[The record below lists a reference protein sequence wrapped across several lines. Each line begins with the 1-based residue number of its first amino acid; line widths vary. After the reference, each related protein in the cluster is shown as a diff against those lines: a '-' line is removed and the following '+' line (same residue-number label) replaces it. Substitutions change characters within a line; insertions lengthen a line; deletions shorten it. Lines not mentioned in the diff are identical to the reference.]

1 MIQNSPFYTGV
12 IEDRNDPLQIGRV
25 KVRVAG
31 EHIHDKTVLPTDD
44 LPWAMIVHPVVS
56 GSSVTSVSPA
66 EGTTVMVVFAD
77 YPVNQQPIVVG
88 VLSGIPQPQSVYVN
102 RYEDDPLFKDD
113 ITPQGRKIPVNAA
126 EATMNQTGP
135 VTAPNPYLENVVGQ
149 SRMQSAQTPY
159 GAIQNILQGGATSL
173 GSVGSLVGAVSGV
186 GSTINIGKNAWEDLL
201 IGTGNRDNVI
211 EKFKVMAT
219 QSGPLGN
226 AITTVLNGKS
236 TLGMLKTDLKLS
248 VDSISSSI
256 KNIKSGSDILGVLTN
271 AEQIAYRAGST
282 LSGTEALIS
291 TIINEASAVTLEG
304 TVGGLLGS
312 VGDMADSIAGE
323 LTGIGS
329 ATLGQAQRAAD
340 LLGIG
345 DITSW
350 GQNALAILSSPS
362 NIAQL
367 MTGGYSTNIASEYN
381 VGNINVLKTENPSL
395 VTSETFKNTTEGSTP
410 PINGPYGGPNY
421 GGASPVIEKPTVDY
435 TRYGEGSSIVLN
447 TSLPNSFSGNRSNA
461 ERGIQSLLKACDK
474 YNLKTNEQKAT
485 LLGIVG
491 GECQWVPKAES
502 AQYTNP
508 KRLMQVFPSTFKG
521 NLSLAEDY
529 SNWSGRGGKAE
540 DFFNFVYDPANN
552 GRRVGNSQP
561 GDGGKYYGRGFIQL
575 TGRQNYERYA
585 KMSGYDI
592 VTNPDLLIT
601 DYDISAEIAVLY
613 FLDRVKAVP
622 TAHPGYFHAA
632 KKAVGANTPDIA
644 ARKLAYYEHFYGCKA
659 PETYG
664 YCDKI
669 AGPLQNRFSF
679 NGALSGNESGLQ
691 RTLGFQDPNAKY
703 PLRRYVYE
711 PEINRLARG
720 VVKETIVPL
729 KNSQRTLDVPIALKG
744 GTFSQPTIPFAA
756 KYPYNR
762 VTETESGHVEEF
774 DDTPGFERLHTY
786 HRSGT
791 FEEIDANGTKVTKIV
806 GDGYTIYDRNGFI
819 AIFGDANVT
828 CSGNVNIFCRSD
840 ANIEVAGSARMEVGG
855 NFDLGV
861 AKDMSIAVEGDFS
874 LWANGTMNLQAK
886 KMGHILSDD
895 NLYVSSSKQLHVHST
910 EDMFIES
917 KQAQHIKANNSIHIN
932 SNDDVNVKA
941 SKKVYIESDDDTNIK
956 SNANTFIQ
964 SADHTHVQAGANYN
978 LDASLVYINSGTS
991 VEATGAFSAQNANKA
1006 LVHGMIPPA
1015 LGTPLYVSMDPL
1027 NSPQLLGEELMQ
1039 YELPEDNTR
1048 AIQDYTKETI
1058 AQEGLS
1064 NTYESESY
1072 SPTGGINSIVKS
1084 SKHAE
1089 IMNMKNFN
1097 SDYKLSQH
1105 FTLGMFFWGGF
1116 NNKHRLINQNGL
1128 TKQEI
1133 VSNLAA
1139 LCENILEKYLPM
1151 LPGGIQGYGK
1161 QWLITSGYRM
1171 GSSRSYHNKGLA
1183 CDIQLTG
1190 RDKKQHFDL
1199 INKLE
1204 PIVNYDQ
1211 MILEYRGSQ
1220 SVWIHTGFRGESN
1233 RKMAFTM
1240 VNDKTYAQGFKL
1252 LA

>member
-31 EHIHDKTVLPTDD
+31 EHIHDKGVLPTDD

-88 VLSGIPQPQSVYVN
+88 VLSGIPQPQSVYIN
-102 RYEDDPLFKDD
+102 RFEDDPLFKDD

-135 VTAPNPYLENVVGQ
+135 VTAPNPYLENVVSQ
-149 SRMQSAQTPY
+149 SRTQSSKTPY
-159 GAIQNILQGGATSL
+159 GAIQNILQGGASSL

-186 GSTINIGKNAWEDLL
+186 GSTINLGKNAWEDLL
-201 IGTGNRDNVI
+201 IGTGNRDTVI

-236 TLGMLKTDLKLS
+236 TLGMLKNDLRLS

-256 KNIKSGSDILGVLTN
+256 KSIESGSDILGVLAN

-312 VGDMADSIAGE
+312 VSDMADSIAGE

-329 ATLGQAQRAAD
+329 AALGQAQRAAD
-340 LLGIG
+340 ILGIG

-350 GQNALAILSSPS
+350 GQNALALLSSPS

-367 MTGGYSTNIASEYN
+367 MTGGYSTSIASEYN
-381 VGNINVLKTENPSL
+381 VGNINVLQTENPSL
-395 VTSETFKNTTEGSTP
+395 VTSETFKNNTEGSTP
-410 PINGPYGGPNY
+410 PINGAYGGPNY

-435 TRYGEGSSIVLN
+435 TRYGEGSSIILN
-447 TSLPNSFSGNRSNA
+447 TALPSSFSGNRGDA
-461 ERGIQSLLKACDK
+461 EKGIQSLLKACDK

-521 NLSLAEDY
+521 DLSLAESY
-529 SNWSGRGGKAE
+529 SNWSGRGGQAA

-552 GRRVGNSQP
+552 GRRVGNTQP

-592 VTNPDLLIT
+592 VTNPELLIT

-632 KKAVGANTPDIA
+632 KKAVGVNTPDIA

-669 AGPLQNRFSF
+669 AGTLQNRFSF
-679 NGALSGNESGLQ
+679 NGSLSGNESGLQ

-828 CSGNVNIFCRSD
+828 CSGNVNIYCRSD

-874 LWANGTMNLQAK
+874 LWANGTMNLQSN
-886 KMGHILSDD
+886 KMGHILSND
-895 NLYVSSSKQLHVHST
+895 NLYVSSTKQVHVQST

-917 KQAQHIKANNSIHIN
+917 KQKQHLKSLNSIHIN

-941 SKKVYIESDDDTNIK
+941 SKKVYLESTDDTNIK

-991 VEATGAFSAQNANKA
+991 TEATGAFSAQNAIKA

-1027 NSPQLLGEELMQ
+1027 NSPQLLGEELLQ

-1064 NTYESESY
+1064 NTFESESY
-1072 SPTGGINSIVKS
+1072 SPTGGTSSIVKS
-1084 SKHAE
+1084 SKHSE
-1089 IMNMKNFN
+1089 IMSMKNFN
-1097 SDYKLSQH
+1097 SDYKLSQN

-1139 LCENILEKYLPM
+1139 LCENILEKYLPL

-1204 PIVNYDQ
+1204 PVVNYDQ

-1220 SVWIHTGFRGESN
+1220 SVWIHTGFRGETN

-1252 LA
+1252 LS

>member
-31 EHIHDKTVLPTDD
+31 EHIHDKITLPTDD

-77 YPVNQQPIVVG
+77 YPVNQQPIVIG
-88 VLSGIPQPQSVYVN
+88 VLSGIPQPQSVYIN
-102 RYEDDPLFKDD
+102 RFEEDPLFKDD
-113 ITPQGRKIPVNAA
+113 ITPQGRKIPVNVS
-126 EATMNQTGP
+126 EATLDQTGP
-135 VTAPNPYLENVVGQ
+135 VTAPNPYLENVVQQ
-149 SRMQSAQTPY
+149 SRTQSSKTPY
-159 GAIQNILQGGATSL
+159 GAIQNILQGSSTTF

-186 GSTINIGKNAWEDLL
+186 GSTLNAGKNAWEDLL
-201 IGTGNRDNVI
+201 IGTGNKDVVI
-211 EKFKVMAT
+211 ERFKVMAT

-226 AITTVLNGKS
+226 AITSILNGKS
-236 TLGMLKTDLKLS
+236 TFGMLKNDLKLS

-256 KNIKSGSDILGVLTN
+256 KGIESASDVLGVLTN
-271 AEQIAYRAGST
+271 AEQLSYTIGST
-282 LSGTEALIS
+282 LSGTEALIN
-291 TIINEASAVTLEG
+291 TIVNEASAATLEG

-312 VGDMADSIAGE
+312 AVDMADSIAGE

-329 ATLGQAQRAAD
+329 AALGQLQSAAD
-340 LLGIG
+340 ILGIG
-345 DITSW
+345 DVTSW
-350 GQNALAILSSPS
+350 GQNALTILSQPS
-362 NIAQL
+362 NISQILNGA
-367 MTGGYSTNIASEYN
+367 YSTGMATEVNA
-381 VGNINVLKTENPSL
+381 GNINIMQSESPSL
-395 VTSETFKNTTEGSTP
+395 VTSEDFQNTTVGSTP
-410 PINGPYGGPNY
+410 PLNGPYGGPNF
-421 GGASPVIEKPTVDY
+421 GGASPTLQVPTVDY
-435 TRYGEGSSIVLN
+435 TRYEGGSSSALN
-447 TSLPNSFSGNRSNA
+447 TSLPSSFSGNRANA

-474 YNLKTNEQKAT
+474 YKLQTNEQKAT

-508 KRLMQVFPSTFKG
+508 KRLMQIFPTTFKS
-521 NLSLAEDY
+521 NLSLAESY
-529 SNWSGRGGKAE
+529 YNWSGRGGNPS

-552 GRRVGNSQP
+552 GRRVGNTQP

-585 KMSGYDI
+585 KLSGHPIDQ
-592 VTNPDLLIT
+592 NPDLLIT

-613 FLDRVKAVP
+613 FMDRVNAVP
-622 TAHPGYFHAA
+622 TAHPGYFYAA
-632 KKAVGANTPDIA
+632 KKAVGVNSPDLA
-644 ARKLAYYEHFYGCKA
+644 AKKLAYYEHFYGCKA
-659 PETYG
+659 PESYG

-679 NGALSGNESGLQ
+679 NGALSGNESGLNGNQ
-691 RTLGFQDPNAKY
+691 GFQDPHAKY

-711 PEINRLARG
+711 SEINRLARG

-744 GTFSQPTIPFAA
+744 GSFSQPTIPFAA

-762 VTETESGHVEEF
+762 VTETESGHVQEL
-774 DDTPGFERLHTY
+774 DDTPGYERLHTY
-786 HRSGT
+786 HRTGT

-819 AIFGDANVT
+819 AVFGDANLTVG
-828 CSGNVNIFCRSD
+828 GNVNIFCRSD

-874 LWANGTMNLQAK
+874 LWANGTMNLQAN
-886 KMGHILSDD
+886 KMGHILSND
-895 NLYVSSSKQLHVHST
+895 NLYVSSTRQTHIQST

-917 KQAQHIKANNSIHIN
+917 KMNQHIKSTVSTFVTAAE
-932 SNDDVNVKA
+932 DMNVK
-941 SKKVYIESDDDTNIK
+941 SGQNTYLESISDMNVK
-956 SNANTFIQ
+956 SSANTFLQ
-964 SADHTHVQAGANYN
+964 SANHTHVQAGSNYN

-991 VEATGAFSAQNANKA
+991 TEATNAFTANSATKA
-1006 LVHGMIPPA
+1006 LVHGMVPPN
-1015 LGTPLYVSMDPL
+1015 LGTPLYVRVDPL
-1027 NSPQLLGEELMQ
+1027 TSPQLLGEEMLQ

-1048 AIQDYTKETI
+1048 AIQDYTKETV
-1058 AQEGLS
+1058 AQEGKS

-1072 SPTGGINSIVKS
+1072 KPTGGTSTIVKS
-1084 SKHAE
+1084 SKHDQ
-1089 IMNMKNFN
+1089 IMNTSTFT
-1097 SDYKLSQH
+1097 SDYKLSEH

-1116 NNKHRLINQNGL
+1116 NGKHRLINQNGL

-1139 LCENILEKYLPM
+1139 LCENILEKYLLV

-1190 RDKKQHFDL
+1190 RDKKQHFNL

-1211 MILEYRGSQ
+1211 MILEYRGSE
-1220 SVWIHTGFRGESN
+1220 SVWIHTGFRGETN

-1240 VNDKTYAQGFKL
+1240 VNDKTYSTGFKL
-1252 LA
+1252 LS